1 MIELAEIQNGARLR
15 IAGGIVAEVV
25 GNLGDGEWL
34 RVRLIEAPAG
44 KGVAG
49 EEELCH
55 AADIVELL

>member
-1 MIELAEIQNGARLR
+1 MIDLSVLVPGTRLR

-25 GNLGDGEWL
+25 GNVGDGEWL

-44 KGVAG
+44 KGVPG

-55 AADIVELL
+55 ATDIIERL